1 MRNLS
6 LVFLLVCLKLSAATY
21 TSISTGDWSNDAIW
35 SSAPS
40 DNDCTPAGNNTY
52 NINHYVSSSCVSL
65 SFTGTVVINVASGAT
80 FYLSGSGGISGSVT
94 LNIATGGAVIV
105 VGNLNL
111 GGSSDVTVNGSLT
124 VNGSIIGVGSSFD
137 CNGSTNGG
145 SVTVGGTGCSNC
157 TNSGDAGCNQN
168 VPLPV
173 NVSAFDAVNSGNNVN
188 VFWTTSYEKDN
199 DHFIVERSND
209 GITYVAVHTLQA
221 ELNSNTS
228 INYTFEDNGLS
239 SGTYYYR
246 LVQIDVDGAKTRTD
260 AVSVNVGGTMQLSV
274 FPNPGSVSQ
283 LKVNIA
289 NTDDAPVLIVLL
301 DLNGTMLYSNIHY
314 LDKNSP
320 VLSVNELYTN
330 LSPGIY
336 YISASSNDLLVKRKI
351 VVY

>member
-94 LNIATGGAVIV
+94 LNIATGGSVIV
-105 VGNLNL
+105 IGNLNL
-111 GGSSDVTVNGSLT
+111 GGSSDVKVNGSLT
-124 VNGSIIGVGSSFD
+124 VNGDIIGVGSSFD
-137 CNGSTNGG
+137 CNGSTNAGT
-145 SVTVGGTGCSNC
+145 VTIGGTGCASC
-157 TNSGDAGCNQN
+157 TNAGDAGCNAS

-173 NVSAFDAVNSGNNVN
+173 NVTSFEAVSSNNTIN
-188 VFWTTSYEKDN
+188 VSWTTSYEKDN
-199 DHFIVERSND
+199 DHFILERSND
-209 GITYVAVHTLQA
+209 GISFESVYTTGGQ
-221 ELNSNTS
+221 LNSNINT
-228 INYTFEDNGLS
+228 NYTFKDNGLS

-246 LVQIDVDGAKTRTD
+246 LVQIDVDGTKTRTD
-260 AVSVNVGGTMQLSV
+260 AISVNVGGTMQLSV
-274 FPNPGSVSQ
+274 FPNPGSSSQ
-283 LKVNIA
+283 VKVNIM
-289 NTDDAPVLIVLL
+289 NTDNAPVLIVLL
-301 DLNGTMLYSNIHY
+301 DMNGETLYTNIHY
-314 LDKNSP
+314 LDQSSP
-320 VLSVNELYTN
+320 VLSINELYTN

-336 YISASSNDLLVKRKI
+336 YISASSNDLLVQKKI